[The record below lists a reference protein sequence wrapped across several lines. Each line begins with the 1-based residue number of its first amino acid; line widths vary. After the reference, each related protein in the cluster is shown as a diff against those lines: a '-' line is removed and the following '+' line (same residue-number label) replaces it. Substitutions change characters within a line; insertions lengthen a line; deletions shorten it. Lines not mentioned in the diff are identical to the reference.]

1 MKEYIGVDL
10 GGAYFKAGRVFEGSV
25 RSEHQ
30 MQFIETVQNQNFLT
44 VFFQY

>member
-25 RSEHQ
+25 RSEASNAVHRNSTESEL
-30 MQFIETVQNQNFLT
+30 FNSLF
-44 VFFQY
+44 